1 MRNGLIVVLLSSGA
15 VTGMAC
21 RDAFTAHVTV
31 VAEAATAELPVS
43 RLAEIIAGA
52 EGVPVEREVVELIA
66 RRWVEF
72 TLLAR
77 RTVAG
82 DSLLDST
89 WVAEAMWPDVRRVI
103 VDSLREVMTQDLV
116 TLVPEVV
123 DSAYRAGN
131 LRYMAHIL
139 QRAPAQASAEVRQ
152 AKRTAAQQ
160 IRERLGR
167 GESWEAVN
175 QLNED
180 TAAAARGGVIG
191 PMVRGATVPRFENV
205 AFALGPGE
213 VSAVTETNLGFHV
226 IFRPELEDVRED
238 FAVAVES
245 QLRRRADS
253 ALAQQLLEDY
263 RVEVTN
269 TAPATIREVGKDPFR
284 ARSSRK
290 VLATYDG
297 GRFVVED
304 LVRWI
309 QVLRPEI
316 VQRLEQA
323 PDEQLVLLT
332 RSLVGQELLWRRAD
346 SMGIRLRPEQFAAI
360 RDRYAQQL
368 VALRGLLGT
377 APDSVAENPEARDA
391 RTDLLV
397 ERYLEAAVTS
407 NIQFVPV
414 PPFLAER
421 LLKEADWTV
430 RTAGVARVV
439 EQARRMRA
447 AMQTDETDAG
457 GAGPGGWGGDE
468 GP

>member
-1 MRNGLIVVLLSSGA
+1 MRHSLIVVLVGGGVLAAS
-15 VTGMAC
+15 AC
-21 RDAFTAHVTV
+21 REAFTAHVTV
-31 VAEAATAELPVS
+31 VARAETAELPVA
-43 RLAEIIAGA
+43 RLAEIVAAAGQ
-52 EGVPVEREVVELIA
+52 VPVEREVVELLA

-116 TLVPEVV
+116 TMTPAVV

-131 LRYMAHIL
+131 LRYVAHIL
-139 QRAPAQASAEVRQ
+139 QAAPAQASADVRQ
-152 AKRTAAQQ
+152 AKRQAA
-160 IRERLGR
+160 RDVRDRLAR
-167 GESWEAVN
+167 GESWESVN
-175 QLNED
+175 RLNDD
-180 TAAAARGGVIG
+180 TAAAVRGGIIG
-191 PMVRGATVPRFENV
+191 PIVRGATVPRFENV

-226 IFRPELEDVRED
+226 ILRPELEDVRQD
-238 FAVAVES
+238 FAAAVEG

-269 TAPATIREVGKDPFR
+269 TAAATIREVGKDPFR
-284 ARSSRK
+284 ARTSRK

-316 VQRLEQA
+316 VQRLGQA
-323 PDEQLVLLT
+323 PDEQLDLLT
-332 RSLVGQELLWRRAD
+332 RSLVSQDLLWRRAD
-346 SMGIRLRPEQFAAI
+346 SMGIRLRPEQFAEI

-368 VALRGLLGT
+368 NQLRGLLGA
-377 APDSVAENPEARDA
+377 APDTVVGENIVRDA

-407 NIQFVPV
+407 NVQFVPV

-421 LLKEADWTV
+421 LLEEADWTV

-447 AMQTDETDAG
+447 AM
-457 GAGPGGWGGDE
+457 GPDTTNGDR
-468 GP
+468 PAR